1 METINLKLTVE
12 ETNKV
17 LQSLGSLPYLQVHQ
31 LIHKLQYQAGEQLN
45 DRLATESETA
55 EAVADTKK

>member
-12 ETNKV
+12 ETNKI

-45 DRLATESETA
+45 DRLATESETEQAVA
-55 EAVADTKK
+55 EAKK